1 MSGTNTVKEIPSSFG
16 DWFPARFLAVI
27 ERLAGH
33 YCLLTV
39 EETEASYAFGRSAK
53 VCWERNE
60 KVEGIATVAG
70 VTEIQVPLLQKCSA
84 EGAPLW
90 TLADPGCARG
100 SLLVLPALL

>member
-1 MSGTNTVKEIPSSFG
+1 MSGTNGVRQFPSSFG
-16 DWFPARFLAVI
+16 DWFRTCFLTVT
-27 ERLAGH
+27 ESLAGH
-33 YCLLTV
+33 HFVRTL
-39 EETEASYAFGRSAK
+39 EETEALYAFGRFAK

-60 KVEGIATVAG
+60 QVEGIATVAG

-90 TLADPGCARG
+90 TLADPRAARG